1 MKAFTRSHYNLQ
13 SVSSVMSDSF
23 RPHGLQHTRLPCPSP
38 SHGVCPSSCPL
49 NRWCHPTISSSVTL
63 FSFCLQPFPASGS
76 FPVSQLFPSGGQS
89 IGASAS
95 KEYSGMISF
104 KIDWFDLLAF
114 RGTLKSLFQLHGSK
128 GSILGCSAFF
138 IVQLSHPYM
147 TTRKTIALTIRTF
160 VKKVM
165 SPLFNTPSRFVIA
178 FLPRSSRLLISWW
191 ITIHHDFRA

>member
-1 MKAFTRSHYNLQ
+1 M
-13 SVSSVMSDSF
+13 
-23 RPHGLQHTRLPCPSP
+23 
-38 SHGVCPSSCPL
+38 
-49 NRWCHPTISSSVTL
+49 
-63 FSFCLQPFPASGS
+63 
-76 FPVSQLFPSGGQS
+76 SQLFPSGGQS

-147 TTRKTIALTIRTF
+147 TTRKTIVLTIWTF
-160 VKKVM
+160 ISKVM
-165 SPLFNTPSRFVIA
+165 SFLFHILSRFVIA
-178 FLPRSSRLLISWW
+178 FPAKKQSSSNFMAAVTIRS
-191 ITIHHDFRA
+191 DFRAQEEEICHQFGLLFYLP